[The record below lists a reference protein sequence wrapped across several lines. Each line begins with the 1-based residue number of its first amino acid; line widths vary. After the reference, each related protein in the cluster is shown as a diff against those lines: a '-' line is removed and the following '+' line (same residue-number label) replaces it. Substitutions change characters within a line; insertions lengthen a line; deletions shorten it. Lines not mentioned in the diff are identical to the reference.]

1 MSAGTI
7 AGEQR
12 VLLRSI
18 SWQTYET
25 LADNPDRAGRLLTYD
40 QGVLEIMS
48 PSRAHESDKSM
59 LGRMLERF
67 AEEQGIDICSSAS
80 TTFKRKDLDRGFEA
94 DESYYIRNE
103 LIVRDKREID
113 LLIDPPPDLVIEIE
127 MSRSAINKL
136 ALFTSIG
143 IPEVWRYNGTRLWLG
158 RLAEDDYESI
168 SQSIELPGFPIEA
181 AVEILQ
187 SIGTASETEL
197 IRRFVKN
204 YRDTRKQ

>member
-1 MSAGTI
+1 MSTGTI

-59 LGRMLERF
+59 LGRMVERF

-136 ALFTSIG
+136 ALFASIG

-197 IRRFVKN
+197 IRRFVKAC
-204 YRDTRKQ
+204 DLTS

>member
-1 MSAGTI
+1 MSTVTI
-7 AGEQR
+7 PGEQR

-59 LGRMLERF
+59 LGRMVEMYSLHHE
-67 AEEQGIDICSSAS
+67 IDISSSAS
-80 TTFKRKDLDRGFEA
+80 TTFKRKDLERGFEA

-103 LIVRDKREID
+103 PIVRDKRVID
-113 LLIDPPPDLVIEIE
+113 LLLDPPPDLVIEIE

-136 ALFTSIG
+136 ALFASIG
-143 IPEVWRYNGTRLWLG
+143 IPEVWRYDGTRLWLG
-158 RLAEDDYESI
+158 RLSGGKYESI
-168 SQSIELPGFPIEA
+168 SQSVELPGFPSEV

-187 SIGTASETEL
+187 AIGTASETEL
-197 IRRFVKN
+197 IRRFVKAC
-204 YRDTRKQ
+204 

>member
-1 MSAGTI
+1 MSTGTI

-18 SWQTYET
+18 SWQTYEM
-25 LADNPDRAGRLLTYD
+25 LADNPDRVGRLLTYD

-48 PSRAHESDKSM
+48 PSKAHESDKSM
-59 LGRMLERF
+59 LGRMVERF

-103 LIVRDKREID
+103 PIVRVKREID

-127 MSRSAINKL
+127 MSRSTINKL
-136 ALFTSIG
+136 ALFASIG
-143 IPEVWRYNGTRLWLG
+143 IPEIWRYNGTRLWLG
-158 RLAEDDYESI
+158 RLAGDDYESI

-197 IRRFVKN
+197 IRRFVKCF
-204 YRDTRKQ
+204 

>member
-48 PSRAHESDKSM
+48 PSRAHEADKSM
-59 LGRMLERF
+59 LGRMVERF

-136 ALFTSIG
+136 ALFASIG